1 MGALGL
7 SDDVAIAALVIAL
20 VSFVNAL
27 GQLLQQYFAT
37 ADGYRRC
44 QPSVMGLW
52 SKRARLRFRLRQ
64 FRFETQFEI
73 PIVTIGG
80 YPSNVGKLDNKI
92 PITGFEKSR
101 KDTLLPNGYKFKHFT
116 PETVSWLYL
125 LEELHCLGQTTIAV
139 YPNKRVVPERRPQ
152 SSGDLEANHLKLL
165 RESELSL
172 DLLKKLSD
180 HPVLGEKLG
189 CYTSRYCQTTC

>member
-1 MGALGL
+1 MSTLGL

-20 VSFVNAL
+20 VSFVNAV

-52 SKRARLRFRLRQ
+52 SKRARLRFRWRQ

-80 YPSNVGKLDNKI
+80 YPSNLGKFDRRI

-101 KDTLLPNGYKFKHFT
+101 NDTLLPEGYKDKHFT

-125 LEELHCLGQTTIAV
+125 LEELHCLGHV
-139 YPNKRVVPERRPQ
+139 YPNKKVVSEGRSQ
-152 SSGDLEANHLKLL
+152 SSGDLEANHLKQ
-165 RESELSL
+165 ESGLSL
-172 DLLKKLSD
+172 SLKDFPTIQFWERSWDAIPPDIVKPLASKSALS
-180 HPVLGEKLG
+180 
-189 CYTSRYCQTTC
+189 